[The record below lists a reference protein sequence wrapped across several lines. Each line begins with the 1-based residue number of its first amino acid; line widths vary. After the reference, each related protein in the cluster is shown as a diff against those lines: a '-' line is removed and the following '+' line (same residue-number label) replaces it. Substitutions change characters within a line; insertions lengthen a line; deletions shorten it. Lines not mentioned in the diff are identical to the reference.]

1 MPHTPTSFRPPS
13 LWPQVKRMIT
23 RGTPHFRNPPDA
35 EVTPGVS
42 CRFDPFSQ
50 RQAGR
55 WISDQFLLEMVNE
68 MRFHGT
74 LMVLSDSVGMMT
86 WLSQHQK
93 FQALFS
99 QPCAPLV
106 CLCDWPFVKVML
118 EREIAGKTSG
128 AEPISKIPLCP
139 TWDGSMTRSYWT
151 IPHLQIICYIF
162 RWMTMMTIRKSQF
175 SWETLG
181 VQFWSP
187 LGLLGVP
194 RHLQVGMLVPNPS
207 AQITRWSTGY
217 LRMNQNT
224 GDTQRC
230 WLQVSGFRMI

>member
-1 MPHTPTSFRPPS
+1 MYILLHFIHVGYIYICHYTFLRIPMPHTPTSFRPPS

-86 WLSQHQK
+86 
-93 FQALFS
+93 
-99 QPCAPLV
+99 
-106 CLCDWPFVKVML
+106 
-118 EREIAGKTSG
+118 
-128 AEPISKIPLCP
+128 
-139 TWDGSMTRSYWT
+139 
-151 IPHLQIICYIF
+151 
-162 RWMTMMTIRKSQF
+162 
-175 SWETLG
+175 
-181 VQFWSP
+181 
-187 LGLLGVP
+187 
-194 RHLQVGMLVPNPS
+194 
-207 AQITRWSTGY
+207 
-217 LRMNQNT
+217 
-224 GDTQRC
+224 
-230 WLQVSGFRMI
+230 